1 MIRRAASVGMACMAM
16 ACTDLTDARRWSSMR
31 QIPGSG
37 GEVRVNVYAA
47 PAPTVAAGP
56 ANPVA
61 SMSDAAQAAYVTALD
76 RRTTARS
83 AAEFRSA
90 LRAPIAPAAEDP
102 EGQAVSDRVR
112 RVLVA
117 TLSRPSQEYHPGDR
131 ILRAV
136 VYVRPLDFT
145 FGDYTVAQT
154 DRRTI
159 DVSTVSRSTTRSGQL
174 SLTAA
179 PPGSPVGGSAQAGLQ
194 QQVGTTMALREP
206 QEELTIDITPT
217 CLTIG
222 REGGYGTD
230 LTGNARI
237 DLTTLAD
244 APARVDRCG
253 LGPEDTALQRGN
265 PGIQRYFVADRGLT
279 FGPKGPS
286 VRTGDAPGRIESF
299 PQRAFRAQV
308 TLDYV
313 LRRVEGGTDYYE
325 EGKQA
330 VALVTGHNVACR
342 TVVPSDQL
350 TPPLWI
356 VREGGPTRSTV
367 NADVNG
373 ELVPLAFLDAE
384 AARAAASWL
393 TRTRATRLG
402 AIPLNRPRGP
412 IFSNYRVDAGSY
424 DTDCAS

>member
-1 MIRRAASVGMACMAM
+1 MIRRAASLGMACMAV

-31 QIPGSG
+31 RVPGNG
-37 GEVRVNVYAA
+37 GEVSVNVYSA
-47 PAPTVAAGP
+47 PAPTGPAGS

-76 RRTTARS
+76 HRATARS
-83 AAEFRSA
+83 VAEFQSA
-90 LRAPIAPAAEDP
+90 LRVPIVPLANDLA
-102 EGQAVSDRVR
+102 GQAVSDRVR

-117 TLSRPSQEYHPGDR
+117 TLSRSSQEYYPGDR

-136 VYVRPLDFT
+136 VHVRPLDFT

-154 DRRTI
+154 DRTTK
-159 DVSTVSRSTTRSGQL
+159 DVSTVNRSTTRSGQL

-194 QQVGTTMALREP
+194 QQVGTTMVLRES
-206 QEELTIDITPT
+206 QEDLTIDVTPT

-237 DLTTLAD
+237 DLTTHAD
-244 APARVDRCG
+244 APALVDRCG
-253 LGPEDTALQRGN
+253 LGPDDVALERRN
-265 PGIQRYFVADRGLT
+265 PGIQRYFIVDGGLT
-279 FGPKGPS
+279 FGPKGP
-286 VRTGDAPGRIESF
+286 VIRIGDVPGKIESF
-299 PQRAFRAQV
+299 PQRAFRAQI

-313 LRRVEGGTDYYE
+313 LRRIESGTEYYE

-330 VALVTGHNVACR
+330 VALVTGHNVVCR
-342 TVVPSDQL
+342 TVVQPDQL

-367 NADVNG
+367 NADVSG

-384 AARAAASWL
+384 AARSAASWL
-393 TRTRATRLG
+393 TSTGAKRLG
-402 AIPLNRPRGP
+402 AIPLNKARGP
-412 IFSNYRVDAGSY
+412 IFSSYRVGSGSY
-424 DTDCAS
+424 ATDCAS